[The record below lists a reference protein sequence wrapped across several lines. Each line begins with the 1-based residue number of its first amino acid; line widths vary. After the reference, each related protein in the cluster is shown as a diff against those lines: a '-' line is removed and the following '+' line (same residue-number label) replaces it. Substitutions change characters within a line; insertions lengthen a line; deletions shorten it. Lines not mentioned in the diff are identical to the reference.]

1 MSHLESIGPFAQR
14 DNTRRNAASPP
25 FLRVSGAN
33 CLAPGMRTGVA
44 ELEREGA
51 MRRGVSGEERAA
63 RGSAQGR
70 RGAARRWA
78 SARPSGGPVGRA
90 HTPVAG
96 GQMSYSIG
104 EDVVDRTAI
113 TRAALRAP
121 AEAPPLTVH
130 APVGAVGMESPAV
143 ERLLSLRRLRRT
155 DWTLILAVVALSGIG
170 LLMVFSASQALN
182 PTDPTYLLRRQA
194 LSAALGLLALVVGA
208 RLDYHHWRWLAL
220 PGLIMA
226 LGLMALTL
234 LIGREVNGAQ
244 RWLGGS
250 FGFQPSEPAKLAL
263 ILFLAYWF
271 WRVGPGIRS
280 IRRGLLPFLGAAGG
294 LATLTLAQRDMGT
307 TVVVVL
313 LAFGMYFTAGARP
326 AHLIALVGLGAAALV
341 ALALTVGYRRARIAA
356 FLDPLP
362 PGCREANSYQV
373 CQGLLSLGSG
383 GSLGAGLGASVQ
395 KAGYLPFPQTDSIY
409 AVLGGELGLLGCAFV
424 VALLAVVVW
433 RGYRAGRRAPDTFGA
448 LFACGIATWLAA
460 QAAIN
465 IGSVVAAIP
474 FTGVPLP
481 FISYGGAALVSEL
494 AGIGILLN
502 IYAHGA
508 PLRNATLARR
518 GRRDVP
524 AHHNTLDGA
533 AGDVAS
539 GPAPQAGMPLA
550 TPAHTWTRS
559 EPTSFAQTSGEEH
572 TLL

>member
-1 MSHLESIGPFAQR
+1 M
-14 DNTRRNAASPP
+14 T
-25 FLRVSGAN
+25 
-33 CLAPGMRTGVA
+33 
-44 ELEREGA
+44 
-51 MRRGVSGEERAA
+51 RGVPGEERVT
-63 RGSAQGR
+63 RGSARR
-70 RGAARRWA
+70 RGMARRWA
-78 SARPSGGPVGRA
+78 SARPAAGGSPRRA
-90 HTPVAG
+90 NTSVAG
-96 GQMSYSIG
+96 GGVSYGIG
-104 EDVVDRTAI
+104 EDVVDRAAI

-121 AEAPPLTVH
+121 EEAPP
-130 APVGAVGMESPAV
+130 PIVGVAADAVGMESPAV

-155 DWTLILAVVALSGIG
+155 DWTLILAVVALGGIG

-182 PTDPTYLLRRQA
+182 PTDPSYLLRRQA

-208 RLDYHHWRWLAL
+208 RFDYHHWRWLAL
-220 PGLIMA
+220 PGIIIA

-271 WRVGPGIRS
+271 ARVGPGIRS
-280 IRRGLLPFLGAAGG
+280 LRYGLLPFLGAAGG
-294 LATLTLAQRDMGT
+294 LAALTLAQRDMGT

-326 AHLIALVGLGAAALV
+326 AHLIALIGLGALALG
-341 ALALTVGYRRARIAA
+341 ALALTVGYRRARLSA

-362 PGCREANSYQV
+362 PGCRDASSYQV

-424 VALLAVVVW
+424 IGLLAVVIW
-433 RGYRAGRRAPDTFGA
+433 RGYRTGRRAPDTFGA
-448 LFACGIATWLAA
+448 LFAAGIATWLAA

-494 AGIGILLN
+494 AGVGILLN
-502 IYAHGA
+502 IYAQGA

-518 GRRDVP
+518 ARQDTP
-524 AHHNTLDGA
+524 ARHISHNDDAEEGA
-533 AGDVAS
+533 D
-539 GPAPQAGMPLA
+539 APMLQAGMPLA
-550 TPAHTWTRS
+550 TPAHTWTKS
-559 EPTSFAQTSGEEH
+559 EPTSFARTSGEEH